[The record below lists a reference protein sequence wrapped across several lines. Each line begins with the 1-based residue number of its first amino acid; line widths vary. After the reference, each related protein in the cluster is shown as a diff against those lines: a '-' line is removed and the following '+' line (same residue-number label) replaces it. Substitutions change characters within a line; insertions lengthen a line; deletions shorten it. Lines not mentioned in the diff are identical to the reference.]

1 MCCVVG
7 WRERTGAVSP
17 SPADCRL
24 RPPSSHRALAAHTT
38 RHSTLRAPDQQLS
51 QLQCT
56 SIYSPGCQMYVMTE
70 NYFEEADCD
79 LREDTQE
86 QF

>member
-1 MCCVVG
+1 MC
-7 WRERTGAVSP
+7 AVWWDGEDWCSVP
-17 SPADCRL
+17 VPCRL
-24 RPPSSHRALAAHTT
+24 QTEAALITPGRWRHT